1 MTSSSSKFVRACVF
15 CGSAPGNRPEFLA
28 AARAMG
34 DELVARG
41 VGLVYG
47 GGSVGLMGA
56 VSASVF
62 QGGGTVL
69 GVIPVALQPVEV
81 SGESIGEVLV
91 VADMHERK
99 ATMARESDAFIALP
113 GGFGTLEELL
123 EVITWQQLGY
133 HSKPVGLLNVGG
145 FFDLLLAFV
154 DSAVESGFIKPEA
167 RRILITGDTPAQLL
181 DALEAY
187 AAPEGSIVAV
197 MNSKAAPK

>member
-1 MTSSSSKFVRACVF
+1 
-15 CGSAPGNRPEFLA
+15 
-28 AARAMG
+28 
-34 DELVARG
+34 
-41 VGLVYG
+41 
-47 GGSVGLMGA
+47 
-56 VSASVF
+56 
-62 QGGGTVL
+62 
-69 GVIPVALQPVEV
+69 
-81 SGESIGEVLV
+81 V